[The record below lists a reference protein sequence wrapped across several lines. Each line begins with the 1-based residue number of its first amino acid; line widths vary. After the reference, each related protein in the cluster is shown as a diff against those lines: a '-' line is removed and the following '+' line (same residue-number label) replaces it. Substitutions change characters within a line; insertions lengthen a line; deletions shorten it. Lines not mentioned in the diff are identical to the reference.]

1 MKDIV
6 HSKPNVWYPPGGI
19 LIWIIILVE
28 VITFFMGIG
37 ALVVQKRAD
46 LANFQAMQS
55 QLNLGYGMA
64 YTIFL
69 ITSGYFMALTIS
81 YFQEKKEAYLRFSLI
96 AAIVFGLFFLI
107 LKGWEYSE
115 KLSHGFNIH
124 ASTFWAYYWFLTGF
138 HFLHVVVGIIILTII
153 YMSRKTISLDNLEA
167 GASFWH
173 MCDLVWIVLL
183 PVLYLI
189 R

>member
-1 MKDIV
+1 MKDTT

-28 VITFFMGIG
+28 VFTFFMGIG
-37 ALVVQKRAD
+37 ALVVEKSSNLVD
-46 LANFQAMQS
+46 FQSMQS
-55 QLNLGYGMA
+55 QLNMGYGVA

-69 ITSGYFMALTIS
+69 ITSGYFMALAIS
-81 YFQEKKEAYLRFSLI
+81 FFQEKKDVQLKYSLL
-96 AAIVFGLFFLI
+96 AAIGFGLLFLI
-107 LKGWEYSE
+107 LKAWEYSE
-115 KLSHGFNIH
+115 KISLGFNIH
-124 ASTFWAYYWFLTGF
+124 SSTFWGYYWFLTGF
-138 HFLHVVVGIIILTII
+138 HFLHVVVGIIILSIL
-153 YMSRKTISLDNLEA
+153 YVSRKTVSLDSLEA

-183 PVLYLI
+183 PILYLI